1 MPRKEDAVWGRF
13 AGVYDRFMKK
23 DMDAYRIMIDKIIHN
38 LAPDEKVLEVAAG
51 TGLIALG
58 ISNHVKQIDA
68 IDFSPKMIGTAKK
81 KAQVKGVSNIRFGVQ
96 DAYALSFPSSSFDAV
111 IIANTLH
118 IMPEPEKA
126 LGEIG
131 RVLKPGGKLIAPT
144 FVHAGSR
151 KAALLSR
158 LMSIT
163 GFRAYHKWTQQS
175 YHAFLREN
183 GFTVVDAA
191 LLNASFPLAY
201 VAAKKLKGY

>member
-1 MPRKEDAVWGRF
+1 MPRRESAVWSRF
-13 AGVYDRFMKK
+13 AGIYDRFMKK
-23 DMDAYRIMIDKIIHN
+23 DMDAYRIMIDRMTGM
-38 LAPDEKVLEVAAG
+38 LGPDEKVLEVATG

-58 ISNHVKQIDA
+58 LSEHLKQIDA
-68 IDFSPKMIGTAKK
+68 VDFSSGMIDAAKK
-81 KAQVKGVSNIRFGVQ
+81 KAREKGASNICFGAQ
-96 DAYALSFPSSSFDAV
+96 DAYALSFPASSFDAV

-126 LGEIG
+126 LGEVG

-151 KAALLSR
+151 KAAFLSR

-163 GFRAYHKWTQQS
+163 GFRAYHKWTEQS
-175 YHAFLREN
+175 YQAFLGKN

-201 VAAKKLKGY
+201 VVAERT